1 MIGESL
7 KNLLLNKYLKLRG
20 SEINIPQELYTPR
33 ILFPEYDT
41 TPADI
46 TLNLHAPYIK
56 GDVLE
61 YEEDV
66 GRYMSGVGTE
76 WRIKPRRYEKNFT
89 P

>member
-1 MIGESL
+1 MIGEAL

-33 ILFPEYDT
+33 VLFPEYDT

-46 TLNLHAPYIK
+46 TLNIFTPYHK

-66 GRYMSGVGTE
+66 GRHMFGVGAE
-76 WRIKPRRYEKNFT
+76 WHIKPRRYEKDFT